1 MGGPEMYYRRNRAN
15 PEHVLLMARL
25 LVVTF
30 IVGLLVIL
38 WLAMGITGVAVGPLP
53 VPEPGIP

>member
-1 MGGPEMYYRRNRAN
+1 MGGPEMYYRHNRTN

-25 LVVTF
+25 FVVTF
-30 IVGLLVIL
+30 IVALLVIL
-38 WLAMGITGVAVGPLP
+38 WFATGITGVAVEPLP

>member
-1 MGGPEMYYRRNRAN
+1 MYYRHNRTN

-30 IVGLLVIL
+30 ILALLVIL
-38 WLAMGITGVAVGPLP
+38 WFAMGITGMAVEPLP

>member
-1 MGGPEMYYRRNRAN
+1 MGGPEMYYRHNRTN

-25 LVVTF
+25 VVVAF
-30 IVGLLVIL
+30 IVALLVIL
-38 WLAMGITGVAVGPLP
+38 WLATGITSVGLEPLP

>member
-1 MGGPEMYYRRNRAN
+1 MYYRDTRTN

-38 WLAMGITGVAVGPLP
+38 WLAMGITGVAVEPLP